1 MPKVSCHSLY
11 PASRALTPQH
21 TSGAEVRSV
30 LAPPPASWRRH
41 TWICRG
47 GATWRRIRRT
57 HPVTPS
63 PPTPPSPDLEG
74 WGALPD
80 SPALYPTPPRVQ
92 GCSRRGSV
100 HPSLSSESFA
110 KRGYCSKRKPLGPST
125 ITGVSR
131 PKPTPASQQTTFQS
145 SQGHEYSHPLAN
157 NTSLTP
163 TRPFPHSVSQQPQ
176 SHPSRGSM
184 LLLSIFQANN
194 LQRHTRCHTPSCAL
208 SQLAVLH
215 TRSQF

>member
-125 ITGVSR
+125 ITGVNR
-131 PKPTPASQQTTFQS
+131 PKPTVQTYASLTADNIPVFSGTRIFSPSGKQHILNTHTTFPTFSLTTATVSSITWFHVASFYLSSQQ
-145 SQGHEYSHPLAN
+145 
-157 NTSLTP
+157 LTE
-163 TRPFPHSVSQQPQ
+163 THSVS
-176 SHPSRGSM
+176 H
-184 LLLSIFQANN
+184 A
-194 LQRHTRCHTPSCAL
+194 
-208 SQLAVLH
+208 
-215 TRSQF
+215 